1 MCTRHVGYTQWPFG
15 CACTS
20 RFPRW
25 DVHVQPRLQEPIES
39 RVRHA
44 GFVCTAHLAKG
55 LEFDHVVLPE
65 ANQTNYQT
73 DMDRN
78 LLYVGCTR
86 AMHRLTLTATGEVT
100 TCLAPAS

>member
-1 MCTRHVGYTQWPFG
+1 
-15 CACTS
+15 
-20 RFPRW
+20 
-25 DVHVQPRLQEPIES
+25 
-39 RVRHA
+39 
-44 GFVCTAHLAKG
+44 VCTAHLAKG

-65 ANQTNYQT
+65 VNETNYQT

-100 TCLAPAS
+100 MFLSLAS